1 MRNSGVT
8 YTFHSP
14 IAELRMDDGKVNAV
28 SPGVLDA
35 LNDGLSRAE
44 EEAKAVLLIGRP
56 GCFSAGFDLKTLG
69 LGTGPARDLAGAG
82 GRLLIRM
89 MGLRIPV
96 VAGCTGHALALGAL
110 MLLAADRRVGAAGS
124 FKLGLTEVSIGL
136 PLPRFA
142 AELAEERL
150 DRRHRLRVA
159 LFADPLDPDD
169 AVDAGMLDEVVPA
182 GELEAEARTR
192 AARLA
197 GLPQPAFAETKR
209 RLRGERAERARAG
222 LSRDVEDF
230 GG

>member
-1 MRNSGVT
+1 
-8 YTFHSP
+8 
-14 IAELRMDDGKVNAV
+14 MDDGNVNAV
-28 SPGVLDA
+28 SPRVLNA
-35 LNDGLSRAE
+35 LNDGLTRAE
-44 EEAKAVLLIGRP
+44 EEAKAVLLLGRP

-69 LGTGPARDLAGAG
+69 LGVGPAHDLAGAG

-89 MGLRIPV
+89 MRLRIPV

-136 PLPRFA
+136 ALPRFA
-142 AELAEERL
+142 VELAEERL

-159 LFADPLDPDD
+159 LFAEPMDPAG
-169 AVDAGMLDEVVPA
+169 AVDAGLLDDVVPEA
-182 GELEAEARTR
+182 SLESEARTSASR
-192 AARLA
+192 VA